1 MLLISPAGGDYTPV
15 TTELTFNSTNVDVPQ
30 TVTIFILDDLLLEGP
45 EFFNVTLTSPNSSA
59 ILTDSITVI
68 IEDEDSKLKYI
79 YSSCVC
85 RNALSRNCT
94 VRFYLLNSLIFRDYN
109 WVLLPRILFCG

>member
-1 MLLISPAGGDYTPV
+1 M

-30 TVTIFILDDLLLEGP
+30 TVTIFILDDLLLEGS
-45 EFFNVTLTSPNSSA
+45 EFFNVTLTSANSSA

-85 RNALSRNCT
+85 RNALSRIYT
-94 VRFYLLNSLIFRDYN
+94 VQLIFFLH
-109 WVLLPRILFCG
+109 VQGLPLGSTAQDIIM